1 MLGFKEIKEIELNCE
16 VNNVD
21 LFFIFVEF
29 WGMLIVIVLLWSCR
43 EFRWDVLLNLIK
55 ISY

>member
-29 WGMLIVIVLLWSCR
+29 WGM
-43 EFRWDVLLNLIK
+43 
-55 ISY
+55 

>member
-21 LFFIFVEF
+21 LFLF
-29 WGMLIVIVLLWSCR
+29 LLSFEGC
-43 EFRWDVLLNLIK
+43 
-55 ISY
+55 